1 MPARL
6 HTNMQTKL
14 HPCYCSSS
22 QPGQH
27 FSSTETGSLEVL
39 HVSYVPSCHS
49 TYTLFFCWHF
59 TRTHSCTLWQ
69 SSQALTFRRENMCMH
84 DFRLSTECFL
94 ILFSSII
101 HFCKRSQSFRKLVV
115 VAAATLSGSRSNST
129 PTHYNLLLLTSFRIV
144 FVITF
149 SHSVVY
155 FVCRWS
161 TTRLCAC
168 LIMFLLFLHC
178 LTHTTCAE

>member
-1 MPARL
+1 MYMYPTYRAAIVHIHYFSVDISHAHTLAPCDNPAR
-6 HTNMQTKL
+6 H
-14 HPCYCSSS
+14 
-22 QPGQH
+22 
-27 FSSTETGSLEVL
+27 
-39 HVSYVPSCHS
+39 
-49 TYTLFFCWHF
+49 WHF
-59 TRTHSCTLWQ
+59 EGKTCV
-69 SSQALTFRRENMCMH
+69 CMISGYP
-84 DFRLSTECFL
+84 LSVF
-94 ILFSSII
+94 ISFSSII
-101 HFCKRSQSFRKLVV
+101 HFCKRSQFFRKLVV

-168 LIMFLLFLHC
+168 LIVFLLLLHC